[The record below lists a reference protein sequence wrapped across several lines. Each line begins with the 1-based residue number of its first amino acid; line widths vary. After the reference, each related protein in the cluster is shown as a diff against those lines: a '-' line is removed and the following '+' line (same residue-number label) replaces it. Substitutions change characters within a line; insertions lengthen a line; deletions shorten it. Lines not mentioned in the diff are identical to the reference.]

1 MSILW
6 NGIVG
11 WVRGSV
17 ELSRLGTCA
26 TANEQVLLVRFT
38 LIQRLRYVRDS
49 KYLGDVILVYLIV
62 SSFNRRTICRC
73 LDLCLMSKFE
83 IAI

>member
-1 MSILW
+1 MNILW
-6 NGIVG
+6 NVIVG

-38 LIQRLRYVRDS
+38 PTQRPRYVRDS
-49 KYLGDVILVYLIV
+49 KYLDDVMLVYLIV
-62 SSFNRRTICRC
+62 SSFN
-73 LDLCLMSKFE
+73 
-83 IAI
+83 